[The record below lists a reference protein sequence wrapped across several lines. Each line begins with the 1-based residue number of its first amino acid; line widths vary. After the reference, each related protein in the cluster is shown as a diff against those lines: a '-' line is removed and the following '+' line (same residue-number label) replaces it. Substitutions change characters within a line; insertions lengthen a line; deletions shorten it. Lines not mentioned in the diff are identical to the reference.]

1 MTRQVQLPPGCS
13 SLRFEDGTQYKA
25 ARPGGTITV
34 ADNHGAAIN
43 RMSGNGTAGLVNGA
57 PGLFVRSRT
66 GRKCVPCNKR
76 WMPWVE
82 HCHKCG
88 GATEPE

>member
-13 SLRFEDGTQYKA
+13 SLRFEDGTRYKA
-25 ARPGGTITV
+25 QRPGGTITV
-34 ADNHGAAIN
+34 SDSHGAAIN
-43 RMSGNGTAGLVNGA
+43 RMGGNGTAGLVNGN
-57 PGLFVRSRT
+57 PGLFVRSKA
-66 GRKCVPCNKR
+66 GRRCVPCNR
-76 WMPWVE
+76 VWMPWVE